1 MFRNLKNSKVLNH
14 VLIKKSSSLEIGLFE
29 IKAQFDIVVK
39 SHMLALHCCTIRS
52 ILINYKLLYLYL

>member
-14 VLIKKSSSLEIGLFE
+14 LFIKQSSSLEKGLFE

-39 SHMLALHCCTIRS
+39 SHMLALHCCTIRF
-52 ILINYKLLYLYL
+52 ILINNKLLYLYL